1 MVSVLPTRMRIYST
15 DRCLL
20 TTRAGLGTIA
30 CSLSPSM
37 GWLIAARAV
46 AGAGGAGLLTV
57 SSVITTDLTSLR
69 SRGHYQGKRG
79 IVPLRDHMSS
89 FVSQRL
95 NDDSIRHW
103 SLFGR
108 ACLWLDSRRCQLAM
122 VIHVPGKRI
131 DGKAKSYRSL
141 TSIRKLPFLLLSM
154 IIVCIYLPSSPPHS
168 HGNYDKPS
176 RPTLRRA
183 LADFDFL
190 GTVTLLVAIS
200 SLLLG
205 LSNHTAFLYEWRDSR
220 VWALLFTSLI
230 TTIVFLLVEWKVAVN
245 PVVPLQL
252 FKGSRMSSI
261 YASNFMLSVA
271 AQSFVSDSDHSGVAN

>member
-1 MVSVLPTRMRIYST
+1 MIVFGTGASLGGPVS
-15 DRCLL
+15 
-20 TTRAGLGTIA
+20 GWIA
-30 CSLSPSM
+30 DVANWRWSFMFQVSPSTEKQSP
-37 GWLIAARAV
+37 IA
-46 AGAGGAGLLTV
+46 
-57 SSVITTDLTSLR
+57 
-69 SRGHYQGKRG
+69 HKY
-79 IVPLRDHMSS
+79 VPK
-89 FVSQRL
+89 
-95 NDDSIRHW
+95 I
-103 SLFGR
+103 
-108 ACLWLDSRRCQLAM
+108 
-122 VIHVPGKRI
+122 
-131 DGKAKSYRSL
+131 
-141 TSIRKLPFLLLSM
+141 PFLLLSM

-168 HGNYDKPS
+168 HGDYIKPS
-176 RPTLRRA
+176 RPTLRQA

-220 VWALLFTSLI
+220 VWALLLTSLI

-271 AQSFVSDSDHSGVAN
+271 AQSFVSDSNHSRVAN